1 MPVYIVRRSLETDD
15 PEWLVVDSR
24 YDEDPGDAWIVN
36 RHPFPEEAEA
46 EAQRLNEQE

>member
-1 MPVYIVRRSLETDD
+1 MSVYVVRRSPEGVN

-24 YDEDPGDAWIVN
+24 YDVEPGDAWIVN

-46 EAQRLNEQE
+46 EAQQLNEQE